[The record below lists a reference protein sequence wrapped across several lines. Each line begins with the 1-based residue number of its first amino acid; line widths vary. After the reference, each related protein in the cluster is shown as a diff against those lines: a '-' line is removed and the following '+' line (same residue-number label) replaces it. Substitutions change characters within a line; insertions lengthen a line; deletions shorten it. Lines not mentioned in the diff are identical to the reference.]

1 MVEIYCKLIIN
12 KRRSFD
18 KVPTSL
24 KEDVELRLNQLGFDI
39 NGNLIES

>member
-1 MVEIYCKLIIN
+1 MIEIYCKLIIN

-18 KVPTSL
+18 KVPALL

>member
-18 KVPTSL
+18 KVPEPL

>member
-1 MVEIYCKLIIN
+1 MIEIYCKLIIN

-18 KVPTSL
+18 KVPISL

>member
-24 KEDVELRLNQLGFDI
+24 KENVELRLNQLGFDI

>member
-18 KVPTSL
+18 KVPASL